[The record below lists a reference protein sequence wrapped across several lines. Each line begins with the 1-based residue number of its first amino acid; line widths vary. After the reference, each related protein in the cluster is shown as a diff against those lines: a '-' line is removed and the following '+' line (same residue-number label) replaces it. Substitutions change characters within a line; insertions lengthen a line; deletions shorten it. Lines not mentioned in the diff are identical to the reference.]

1 MTQSWATA
9 QAGDERAAGL
19 YLHIPFCR
27 AKCHY
32 CDFNTY
38 AGIEDLI
45 PAFVEALAR
54 QIEREAAA
62 IDRAGR
68 RLVSVF
74 FGGGTPSLL
83 TGRQVA
89 RLLEAAAR
97 AWELPAGVEVTL
109 EANPGTL
116 TPAALADLRA
126 AGVNRLSLGA
136 QTLQPSGLAA
146 LGRAHT
152 AGDVL
157 AGVAAARRAGF
168 DNLNLDLIYGW
179 MGQTEA
185 DWLADLEQVVALGVE
200 HLSLYPLTVE
210 AGTPLAAMVRRGQ
223 ARVAD
228 DDEMAARY
236 ELAVAQLDAAGYAQ
250 YEVSNWARRDP
261 GRPAAGAGATPRRAC
276 RHNLLYWRNEE
287 YWAGG
292 PGAHGH
298 WSGRRWLVLKNPR
311 QYVARVMAGEP
322 VIAQAETIDPALA
335 MAETMLLGL
344 RLAEGVSRATFAAR
358 HGVSCED
365 RYGRE
370 LAELTAAGQLVQLG
384 DRLVVPPP
392 HRYLLDGIV
401 ARFLPDPAGVAG

>member
-1 MTQSWATA
+1 MIQPPVSVPAE
-9 QAGDERAAGL
+9 DERAAGL

-38 AGIEDLI
+38 AGIEELI

-54 QIEREAAA
+54 QIEREAAET
-62 IDRAGR
+62 DRAGR
-68 RLVSVF
+68 QLVSVF

-89 RLLEAAAR
+89 RLLETAAR
-97 AWELPAGVEVTL
+97 DWGLPAGVEVTL

-116 TPAALADLRA
+116 TLAALADLRA

-136 QTLQPSGLAA
+136 QTLQPRGLAA
-146 LGRAHT
+146 LGRAHSVD
-152 AGDVL
+152 DVL
-157 AGVAAARRAGF
+157 ASVAMARRAGF

-179 MGQTEA
+179 PGQTEA
-185 DWLADLEQVVALGVE
+185 GWLADLEQVTALGVE

-210 AGTPLAAMVRRGQ
+210 AGTPLAVMVRRGQ

-236 ELAVAQLDAAGYAQ
+236 DLAVAWLAAAGYAQ

-261 GRPAAGAGATPRRAC
+261 GRPAVGAGATPHRAC

-311 QYVARVMAGEP
+311 QYITRVMAGQPVVAQTEP
-322 VIAQAETIDPALA
+322 IDPALA

-344 RLAEGVSRATFAAR
+344 RLAEGVSRSAFAAR
-358 HGVSCED
+358 HGLACED

-370 LAELTAAGQLVQLG
+370 LAALTAAGQLIQLG
-384 DRLVVPPP
+384 DRLVVPPSY
-392 HRYLLDGIV
+392 RYLLDGIV
-401 ARFLPDPAGVAG
+401 ARFLPDPASVAG